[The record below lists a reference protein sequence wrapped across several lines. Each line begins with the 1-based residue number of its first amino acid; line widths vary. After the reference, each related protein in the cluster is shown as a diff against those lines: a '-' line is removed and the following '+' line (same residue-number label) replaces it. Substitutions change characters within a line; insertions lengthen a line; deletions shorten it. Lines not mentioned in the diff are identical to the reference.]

1 MHRRFLPWLLVAP
14 AGLVILVILVL
25 PILDTARG
33 TLDAAAGHGQAYLD
47 FFDRGLNRGILWRTT
62 KLALIVTAIAVVLG
76 LPTAFYI
83 ARSPQARR
91 SMLIVAAV
99 FPLLTGTVVRSFA
112 WIVILGRNGL
122 LNDVLLWAGV
132 IGEPI
137 GLLYTETAIVLGL
150 AYLFTPLMILSLVG
164 VLENIDHDLMDA
176 ARSLGAT
183 PAATF
188 RQVTL
193 PLAVPGLIVGSV
205 LVFTGSF
212 TAYTTPV
219 LLGGQRNTVLA
230 TLLYREAMVE
240 FDWPAASTIAVI
252 MMIVTVAIVLTMG
265 WLARRMNPAVE

>member
-1 MHRRFLPWLLVAP
+1 VAP

-122 LNDVLLWAGV
+122 LNDVLLWSGL

-240 FDWPAASTIAVI
+240 FDWTAASTIAVI